1 MPGSPDADQLLTLLA
16 VAEAGNESAA
26 AERLGV
32 GQSSVSRRLAAL
44 QKLSE
49 APLTHRAA
57 TGTRLTSAG
66 AALLGPAR
74 ALKAAL
80 LEAGTLMDPAGGALG
95 KVRCGVSPHLVAR
108 FAGAAATSR
117 IEVELVEA
125 HSDALVN
132 AVRRGELPAAVTL
145 SAPAGGE
152 PGLRVLRAGEERLV
166 LAALP
171 GEGALRTGPAR
182 SGTEPAGLAHESS
195 REAGP
200 RDTRSGTAALG
211 LVKWLLPAAPSV
223 VGERA
228 RALLR
233 RAGLAAAAQTPVP
246 SPGAMRAAVLA
257 GAGVGVALRSE
268 LAAEAAAGW
277 LALAP
282 LPFGAEGDDVVS
294 VWLVAS
300 DSLGED
306 HAESLTDLVAEAMR
320 G

>member
-1 MPGSPDADQLLTLLA
+1 MRCVHNGFMPASPDADQLLTLLA

-26 AERLGV
+26 AERLGG
-32 GQSSVSRRLAAL
+32 GQPSGSRRRAAL

-57 TGTRLTSAG
+57 TGTRLTAAG
-66 AALLGPAR
+66 IALLGPAR

-80 LEAGTLMDPAGGALG
+80 LEAESLLDPTAGRPS
-95 KVRCGVSPHLVAR
+95 KVRCGVSPHLVGR
-108 FAGAAATSR
+108 FVGAAATAAR
-117 IEVELVEA
+117 AEVELVEG

-132 AVRRGELPAAVTL
+132 AVRRGELSAALTL

-152 PGLRVLRAGEERLV
+152 PGLRVARVGEERLV

-171 GEGALRTGPAR
+171 G
-182 SGTEPAGLAHESS
+182 
-195 REAGP
+195 
-200 RDTRSGTAALG
+200 GTAAALPG
-211 LVKWLLPAAPSV
+211 GGAAPWLVRWLLPAAPSV

-228 RALLR
+228 RTLLR
-233 RAGLAAAAQTPVP
+233 RAGLAAVAQTPVP
-246 SPGAMRAAVLA
+246 SPAALRAAVLA
-257 GAGVGVALRSE
+257 GAGSGVALRSE
-268 LAAEAAAGW
+268 FAAEAAAGW
-277 LALAP
+277 LSLAP

-300 DSLGED
+300 DALGED
-306 HAESLTDLVAEAMR
+306 LTESLTDLATEAMR

>member
-57 TGTRLTSAG
+57 TGTRLTAAG

-74 ALKAAL
+74 TLKAAL
-80 LEAGTLMDPAGGALG
+80 LEAGTLMDPAGGAPS
-95 KVRCGVSPHLVAR
+95 KVRCGVSPHLVGR
-108 FAGAAATSR
+108 LAGAAVTSR
-117 IEVELVEA
+117 TEVELVEG

-152 PGLRVLRAGEERLV
+152 PGLRVLRVGEERLV

-171 GEGALRTGPAR
+171 GEGALRV
-182 SGTEPAGLAHESS
+182 
-195 REAGP
+195 
-200 RDTRSGTAALG
+200 GTAALG
-211 LVKWLLPAAPSV
+211 LVRWLLPAAPSV

-233 RAGLAAAAQTPVP
+233 RAGLAAVAQTPIP

-282 LPFGAEGDDVVS
+282 LPFGAEGDDVVN

-306 HAESLTDLVAEAMR
+306 QAESLTDLATEAVR